1 MTADAED
8 RVSTMRIGVMT
19 RYKSSYRV
27 ETARLRDRDYRSRG
41 WYFVTICTNA
51 IGAREAK

>member
-1 MTADAED
+1 
-8 RVSTMRIGVMT
+8 MRIGVMT